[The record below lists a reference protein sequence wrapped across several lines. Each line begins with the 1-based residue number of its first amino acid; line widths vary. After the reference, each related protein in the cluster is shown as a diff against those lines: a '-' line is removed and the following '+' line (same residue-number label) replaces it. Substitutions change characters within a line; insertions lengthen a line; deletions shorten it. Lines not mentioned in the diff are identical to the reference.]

1 MRNHNFFIYVTA
13 VLLSVL
19 CSCHGQK
26 GDDGSCL
33 RPVSPEDV
41 KVSGELAERISRN
54 FDRLETTLYQP
65 DSVFW
70 SEEESGGWPADKEGR
85 TILALVLDARASGR
99 TPKYLD
105 TMMTIL
111 PTRLNEHGYLGTIHT
126 PVVDE
131 QQLSGHGWLLR
142 GLCEY
147 FEWKGDSSALDV
159 ARGIAEN
166 LFLPIND
173 AISRY
178 PIDSIARHKDVG
190 DMSGSAQETVNGWRL
205 SSDVGCIF
213 IGMEGLIHYYAH
225 DPNPRIKEL
234 IDNMINLYL
243 GIDLAGVRAQTHAS
257 LTALRGI
264 LRYAA
269 ITGDYSLIPE
279 VETRWALYKDRGMT
293 ENFENYNWFDRFDT
307 WTEPCAVIDSYIVA
321 MQLWQATRQ
330 PEYMAD
336 ADRIYY
342 NGICMEQR
350 ANGGFGC
357 DTPVGRESDYIGI
370 HADEAHWCCTMRGG
384 EGLPRVAQYTWFTA
398 GDSIFVPV
406 YHASTLSLPERSL
419 KITEQTD
426 YPFGDTVKF
435 TFDEVPGKAFTLALV
450 SPADVKVVKLSVNG
464 KTTDMAVT
472 DGFYHISRDFKK
484 GDIVELTYAAE
495 ERQVAT
501 HYDPSS
507 YKLMRGPLVLSTV
520 AEGDSLTP
528 LYHLMSPSVAQA
540 TDFRRRILY
549 HNHK

>member
-173 AISRY
+173 TVARY
-178 PIDSIARHKDVG
+178 PVDSILRHKDVG
-190 DMSGSAQETVNGWRL
+190 DMSGS
-205 SSDVGCIF
+205 
-213 IGMEGLIHYYAH
+213 
-225 DPNPRIKEL
+225 
-234 IDNMINLYL
+234 DN
-243 GIDLAGVRAQTHAS
+243 
-257 LTALRGI
+257 
-264 LRYAA
+264 
-269 ITGDYSLIPE
+269 
-279 VETRWALYKDRGMT
+279 
-293 ENFENYNWFDRFDT
+293 
-307 WTEPCAVIDSYIVA
+307 
-321 MQLWQATRQ
+321 
-330 PEYMAD
+330 
-336 ADRIYY
+336 
-342 NGICMEQR
+342 
-350 ANGGFGC
+350 
-357 DTPVGRESDYIGI
+357 
-370 HADEAHWCCTMRGG
+370 
-384 EGLPRVAQYTWFTA
+384 
-398 GDSIFVPV
+398 
-406 YHASTLSLPERSL
+406 
-419 KITEQTD
+419 
-426 YPFGDTVKF
+426 VKW
-435 TFDEVPGKAFTLALV
+435 
-450 SPADVKVVKLSVNG
+450 
-464 KTTDMAVT
+464 
-472 DGFYHISRDFKK
+472 HR
-484 GDIVELTYAAE
+484 
-495 ERQVAT
+495 
-501 HYDPSS
+501 
-507 YKLMRGPLVLSTV
+507 
-520 AEGDSLTP
+520 
-528 LYHLMSPSVAQA
+528 
-540 TDFRRRILY
+540 
-549 HNHK
+549 

>member
-1 MRNHNFFIYVTA
+1 MRRSNFFLAAGLVA
-13 VLLSVL
+13 AALCGCHRQAAQDASASLS
-19 CSCHGQK
+19 
-26 GDDGSCL
+26 
-33 RPVSPEDV
+33 PVSLEEV
-41 KVSGELAERISRN
+41 RVGGELAERISRN

-70 SEEESGGWPADKEGR
+70 TEEESGGWPADKEGR

-99 TPKYLD
+99 KPVYLD
-105 TMMTIL
+105 TMLTIL
-111 PTRLNEHGYLGTIHT
+111 PTRLNEKGYLGTIHT

-147 FEWKGDSSALDV
+147 FEWTGDSSALNV

-166 LFLPIND
+166 LFLPVND

-178 PIDSIARHKDVG
+178 PVDSIARHKDVG

-205 SSDVGCIF
+205 SSDVGCVF

-225 DPNPRIKEL
+225 DRNPQIKEL
-234 IDNMINLYL
+234 IDNMIDLYL

-257 LTALRGI
+257 LTALRGL

-269 ITGDYSLIPE
+269 ITGDYSLLPE
-279 VETRWALYKDRGMT
+279 VEKRWALYKERGMT

-321 MQLWQATRQ
+321 MQLWQATRNPQ
-330 PEYMAD
+330 YLAD

-357 DTPVGRESDYIGI
+357 DTPVGRNTDYIGI

-384 EGLPRVAQYTWFTA
+384 EGLSRVAQYTWYTA
-398 GDSIFVPV
+398 GDSILVPV
-406 YHASTLSLPERSL
+406 FHESTLSLPERGL
-419 KITEQTD
+419 RIAEHTD
-426 YPFGDTVKF
+426 YPFGDAVEF
-435 TFDEVPGKAFTLALV
+435 VVEEASGKPFTLALV
-450 SPADVKVVKLSVNG
+450 SPEDVTVTSLTVNG
-464 KTTDMAVT
+464 EAADMAGK
-472 DGFYHISRDFKK
+472 DGFYHITRDFRA
-484 GDIVELTYAAE
+484 GDTVRLSYNAE
-495 ERQVAT
+495 ERKVPT
-501 HYDPSS
+501 HYDASV
-507 YKLMRGPLVLSTV
+507 YKLMRGPLVLADGVEADTV
-520 AEGDSLTP
+520 SP
-528 LYHLMSPSVAQA
+528 LYHHMSPAVSQA
-540 TDFRRRILY
+540 AGFRRRVL
-549 HNHK
+549 KK